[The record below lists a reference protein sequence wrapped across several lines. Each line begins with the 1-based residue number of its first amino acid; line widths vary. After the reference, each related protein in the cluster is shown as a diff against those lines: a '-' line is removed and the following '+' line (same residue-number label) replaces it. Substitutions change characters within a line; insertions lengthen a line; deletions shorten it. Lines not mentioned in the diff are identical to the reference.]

1 MAVSAVQNA
10 QLPLRVEN
18 RHIDHIPA
26 GARHGQPWHQFAF
39 WFGGNINVFN
49 VVLGAVTVE
58 IGLTFWQALAAIAV
72 GTLIG
77 ALLIALHATQGP
89 RLGVPQSIQ
98 SRGQFGFYGSAFM
111 FPAVLLI
118 NVGFI
123 AACLVIGAQAMTGVT
138 SALTVPE
145 WIVILA
151 VPSVVIG
158 IFGYRWIHWVM
169 RATAVVVAVALIIMF
184 AQGLRYGALPAHE
197 TTWAP
202 PTSGLFLAGVALL
215 VIDLL
220 SYGPLV
226 SDYTRYLPAAT
237 SGRRLFWAIYGGSV
251 LATLCSCAV
260 GAYLAALLP
269 ALGPVGAIGK
279 VSGSWAL
286 VIMAVSLIDS
296 NTVNA
301 YTGAFQILAFG
312 GMWRRFKAESLTVR
326 LVPFVC
332 VMTAGVVTACLGY
345 RSFVTNLTNFL
356 DVLLVIFIPWSAVNL
371 ADYFLVRRGRYDI
384 ASFFTADG
392 AYGRFAWRGLL
403 AYTVGLA
410 AEWPFVSQPDY
421 TGPLVRNL
429 GGADI
434 SWLVGWF
441 AAAVA
446 YLLLVALAPG
456 RGRPDRQ
463 IATTALIARPGQ
475 GAAARSATRSS
486 A

>member
-1 MAVSAVQNA
+1 MAVSAARNA

-26 GARHGQPWHQFAF
+26 GARHGKPWHQFAF

-138 SALTVPE
+138 SALTIPE

-169 RATAVVVAVALIIMF
+169 QATAVVVAVALVIMF

-202 PTSGLFLAGVALL
+202 PTSGLFLGHHRPG
-215 VIDLL
+215 D
-220 SYGPLV
+220 
-226 SDYTRYLPAAT
+226 
-237 SGRRLFWAIYGGSV
+237 
-251 LATLCSCAV
+251 
-260 GAYLAALLP
+260 
-269 ALGPVGAIGK
+269 
-279 VSGSWAL
+279 
-286 VIMAVSLIDS
+286 
-296 NTVNA
+296 
-301 YTGAFQILAFG
+301 
-312 GMWRRFKAESLTVR
+312 
-326 LVPFVC
+326 
-332 VMTAGVVTACLGY
+332 
-345 RSFVTNLTNFL
+345 
-356 DVLLVIFIPWSAVNL
+356 
-371 ADYFLVRRGRYDI
+371 RG
-384 ASFFTADG
+384 
-392 AYGRFAWRGLL
+392 
-403 AYTVGLA
+403 
-410 AEWPFVSQPDY
+410 
-421 TGPLVRNL
+421 
-429 GGADI
+429 
-434 SWLVGWF
+434 
-441 AAAVA
+441 AAV
-446 YLLLVALAPG
+446 
-456 RGRPDRQ
+456 
-463 IATTALIARPGQ
+463 
-475 GAAARSATRSS
+475 
-486 A
+486 

>member
-1 MAVSAVQNA
+1 MAVSAARNA
-10 QLPLRVEN
+10 QLPRYVEN

-26 GARHGQPWHQFAF
+26 GERHGKPWHQFVF

-49 VVLGAVTVE
+49 VVLGAVIVL

-72 GTLIG
+72 GALIG

-138 SALTVPE
+138 SALTIPQ

-151 VPSVVIG
+151 VPSVLIG
-158 IFGYRWIHWVM
+158 IFGYRWIHRVM
-169 RATAVVVAVALIIMF
+169 QATAVVTVVALVIMLP
-184 AQGLRYGALPAHE
+184 QGLQYGLLPARE
-197 TTWAP
+197 TTWAWP
-202 PTSGLFLAGVALL
+202 PSGLLLAGVALL

-220 SYGPLV
+220 SYGPFV

-237 SGRRLFWAIYGGSV
+237 SGRRLFWGIYAGSV
-251 LATLCSCAV
+251 LATFLSCAV

-269 ALGPVGAIGK
+269 ALGPIAAIGR

-286 VIMAVSLIDS
+286 VIMAVSLIDA
-296 NTVNA
+296 NTVSA
-301 YTGAFQILAFG
+301 YTGSFQVLAFG
-312 GMWRRFKAESLTVR
+312 NMWQRFKAESVTVR

-332 VMTAGVVTACLGY
+332 VMAAGVATACLGY
-345 RSFVTNLTNFL
+345 QSFVTNLTNFL
-356 DVLLVIFIPWSAVNL
+356 DVLLVILIPWSAVNL
-371 ADYFLVRRGRYDI
+371 ADYFLVRRGSYDVT
-384 ASFFTADG
+384 SFFAPGG

-403 AYTVGLA
+403 AYTVGIA

-421 TGPLVRNL
+421 TGPLVGTL
-429 GGADI
+429 GGTDI

-441 AAAVA
+441 AAAIA
-446 YLLLVALAPG
+446 YLLLCAFTPG
-456 RGRPDRQ
+456 AARHDRQ
-463 IATTALIARPGQ
+463 LATT
-475 GAAARSATRSS
+475 T
-486 A
+486 

>member
-1 MAVSAVQNA
+1 MAVSTARNA
-10 QLPLRVEN
+10 RRRRYVEN

-26 GARHGQPWHQFAF
+26 EARHGKPWHQFAF

-49 VVLGAVTVE
+49 VVLGAVIVS
-58 IGLTFWQALAAIAV
+58 IGLTFWQALIAIAA

-123 AACLVIGAQAMTGVT
+123 AACLVIEAQAMSGVT
-138 SALTVPE
+138 SALTIPQ

-169 RATAVVVAVALIIMF
+169 QATAIVVGVALVIMF
-184 AQGLRYGALPAHE
+184 AQGLRYGTLPARE
-197 TTWAP
+197 TTWARP
-202 PTSGLFLAGVALL
+202 ASGLFLAGVALL

-237 SGRRLFWAIYGGSV
+237 SGRRLFWAIYAGSV
-251 LATLCSCAV
+251 LATLLSCAV
-260 GAYLAALLP
+260 GAYLVALLP
-269 ALGPVGAIGK
+269 ALGPVGAVGK

-286 VIMAVSLIDS
+286 IIMTLSLIDS

-312 GMWRRFKAESLTVR
+312 GMWRRFKAESVIVR

-332 VMTAGVVTACLGY
+332 VMAAGVVTAYLGY
-345 RSFVTNLTNFL
+345 LSFVTNLTNFL
-356 DVLLVIFIPWSAVNL
+356 DILLIILIPWSAVNL
-371 ADYFLVRRGRYDI
+371 ADYFLVRRGRYDV
-384 ASFFTADG
+384 ASFFAADG

-403 AYTVGLA
+403 AYTVGIA

-421 TGPLVRNL
+421 TGPLVSAL

-441 AAAVA
+441 AAAIA
-446 YLLLVALAPG
+446 YLLLVALTPG
-456 RGRPDRQ
+456 TTRHDQQ
-463 IATTALIARPGQ
+463 IAAPAYNPPAR
-475 GAAARSATRSS
+475 
-486 A
+486 

>member
-1 MAVSAVQNA
+1 MAVSAERNA
-10 QLPLRVEN
+10 QPPRYVEN
-18 RHIDHIPA
+18 RHIDQIPP
-26 GARHGQPWHQFAF
+26 GARHGKPWHQFVF

-49 VVLGAVTVE
+49 VVLGAVVVL

-72 GTLIG
+72 GALIG

-138 SALTVPE
+138 SALTIPE

-158 IFGYRWIHWVM
+158 IFGYRWIHRVM
-169 RATAVVVAVALIIMF
+169 QATAVVIGVALVIIF
-184 AQGLRYGALPAHE
+184 AQGLRYGALPARE
-197 TTWAP
+197 TTWAR

-237 SGRRLFWAIYGGSV
+237 SGRRLFWGIYAGSV
-251 LATLCSCAV
+251 LATFCSCAV

-301 YTGAFQILAFG
+301 YTGSFQILAFG
-312 GMWRRFKAESLTVR
+312 GMWRRFKAESLIVR

-332 VMTAGVVTACLGY
+332 VMAAGVVTAYLGY

-371 ADYFLVRRGRYDI
+371 ADYFLVRRGRYDV

-403 AYTVGLA
+403 AYTAGLA
-410 AEWPFVSQPDY
+410 AEWPFVSQPDF
-421 TGPLVRNL
+421 TGPLVRTL

-441 AAAVA
+441 AAAIA
-446 YLLLVALAPG
+446 YLLLVAFTPG
-456 RGRPDRQ
+456 TP
-463 IATTALIARPGQ
+463 A
-475 GAAARSATRSS
+475 
-486 A
+486 